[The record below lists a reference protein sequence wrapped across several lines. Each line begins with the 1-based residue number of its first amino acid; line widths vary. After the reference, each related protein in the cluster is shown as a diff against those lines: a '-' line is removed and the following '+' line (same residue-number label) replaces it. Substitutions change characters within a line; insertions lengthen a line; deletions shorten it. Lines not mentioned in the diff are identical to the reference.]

1 LLEAHAADDALHDE
15 GVTYYLLLNDL
26 RPPAPVT
33 ELDKTR
39 GDKIDKKRL
48 RERYGDAE
56 A

>member
-1 LLEAHAADDALHDE
+1 LEAHAADDALHDG

-26 RPPAPVT
+26 RPTAAVT
-33 ELDKTR
+33 DLDKIR
-39 GDKIDKKRL
+39 VDKIDKKRL